1 MEIADRLIR
10 AIKRRRE
17 EVNEMSHGEVL
28 LIIEGERVRRVLTTK
43 KTLEPQDEWEV
54 E

>member
-1 MEIADRLIR
+1 MEMADRLIR

-17 EVNEMSHGEVL
+17 EVNAMSHGEVL
-28 LIIEGERVRRVLTTK
+28 LIVEGDRVRRVLTTK
-43 KTLEPQDEWEV
+43 KTLEPQDDWEI